1 MKEPQEGVLLRIFVD
16 ENDKCHGKPLFEAI
30 VKEAQSLKLAGAT
43 VIRGIMGYGADSHI
57 HSARILRLS
66 DDLPMII
73 EVVDSEENIQ
83 KLMPFL
89 DENVEEGLITME
101 KVRVIKYRHNKSEF

>member
-1 MKEPQEGVLLRIFVD
+1 MKEPQQGVLLRIFVD
-16 ENDKCHGKPLFEAI
+16 ENDRYRGKPLFEAI

-43 VIRGIMGYGADSHI
+43 VIRGMMGYGAESHI

-73 EVVDSEENIQ
+73 EVVDTEENIQ

-89 DENVEEGLITME
+89 DENVQEGLITME
-101 KVRVIKYRHNKSEF
+101 NVKVIRYRHDNNKS

>member
-1 MKEPQEGVLLRIFVD
+1 MKEPQQGVLLRIFVD
-16 ENDKCHGKPLFEAI
+16 ENDRYRGKPLFEAI

-43 VIRGIMGYGADSHI
+43 VIRGVMGYGAESHI

-73 EVVDSEENIQ
+73 EVVDTEENIQ

-89 DENVEEGLITME
+89 DENVGEGLITME
-101 KVRVIKYRHNKSEF
+101 KVKVIKYRHDKNES